1 MMKTG
6 FRFAALGIALALV
19 APSMASAQ
27 TSNVKGI
34 IVARNGATMTVKAD
48 DGTTSVITLNA
59 ATNVEQLNG
68 ALGLQ
73 HKTAPATALITGLPV
88 SVDVAQ
94 VGSELDATAV
104 KFKAGDLKTAQMVA
118 AGTAQENSAL
128 QAQINQNAA
137 NEAALKDNVA
147 NINKFDTKGTATVL
161 FATNSTAL
169 TPKGKADLNAL
180 AKQAAN
186 ISNYMVSVTGFT
198 DSTGNPKINQQLSD
212 HRAAVVTNYLTEVAN
227 VPPFRI
233 LSPAALSQSHPVG
246 DNETTSGRAENR
258 RVVVNILVSKGLEGM

>member
-1 MMKTG
+1 MKTG
-6 FRFAALGIALALV
+6 FRFATLGIALALA
-19 APSMASAQ
+19 APSMVAAQ
-27 TSNVKGI
+27 TTNIKGV
-34 IVARNGATMTVKAD
+34 IVARNGATMTVKAA

-73 HKTAPATALITGLPV
+73 HKTQPATALINGLPV

-94 VGSELDATAV
+94 VGSELDAT
-104 KFKAGDLKTAQMVA
+104 KIQFKAADLKTAQMVA
-118 AGTAQENSAL
+118 AGTAQENAAL
-128 QAQINQNAA
+128 QAQINTNAA
-137 NEAALKDNVA
+137 NEAALKNDVA

-169 TPKGKADLNAL
+169 TPKGKEDLNAL
-180 AKQAAN
+180 AKQAAA
-186 ISNYMVSVTGFT
+186 ISNYMISVTGYT
-198 DSTGNPKINQQLSD
+198 DSTGNAKINQQLSD

-233 LSPAALSQSHPVG
+233 LSPAALSQSHPAA
-246 DNETTSGRAENR
+246 DNETAAGRAENR

>member
-1 MMKTG
+1 MNTA
-6 FRFAALGIALALV
+6 FRFAGVSIALALAV
-19 APSMASAQ
+19 PAIVQAQ
-27 TSNVKGI
+27 TTNIKGV
-34 IVARNGATMTVKAD
+34 IVARNGATMTVKAA

-59 ATNVEQLNG
+59 ATNVQQLEG
-68 ALGLQ
+68 AVGLR
-73 HKTAPATALITGLPV
+73 HKTAPATALIDGLPV

-94 VGSELDATAV
+94 VGSELDATKV
-104 KFKAGDLKTAQMVA
+104 QFKASDLKTAQIATA
-118 AGTAQENSAL
+118 AAAQENAKL
-128 QAQINQNAA
+128 QGQISQNAA

-180 AKQAAN
+180 AKQAAG

-198 DSTGNPKINQQLSD
+198 DSTGNAKINQRLSD
-212 HRAAVVTNYLTEVAN
+212 ERAAVVTNYLTEVAN

-233 LSPAALSQSHPVG
+233 LAPAALAQSHPA
-246 DNETTSGRAENR
+246 DSNETAAGRAENR
-258 RVVVNILVSKGLEGM
+258 RVVVNILVSKGLENM

>member
-1 MMKTG
+1 MTTA
-6 FRFAALGIALALV
+6 FRFAGLGIALALAV
-19 APSMASAQ
+19 PSIAAAQ
-27 TSNVKGI
+27 TTNIKGV
-34 IVARNGATMTVKAD
+34 IVARNGATMTVKAA

-68 ALGLQ
+68 AVGLL
-73 HKTAPATALITGLPV
+73 HKTAPATALINGLPV

-94 VGSELDATAV
+94 VGSELDATKV
-104 KFKAGDLKTAQMVA
+104 QFKASDLKTATMVA
-118 AGTAQENSAL
+118 AGTAQENAAL
-128 QAQINQNAA
+128 QAQINTNAA
-137 NEAALKDNVA
+137 NEAALKNDVA

-180 AKQAAN
+180 AKQAAG
-186 ISNYMVSVTGFT
+186 ISNYMISVTGYT
-198 DSTGNPKINQQLSD
+198 DSTGNAKINQQLSD

-233 LSPAALSQSHPVG
+233 LSPAALSQSHPA
-246 DNETTSGRAENR
+246 DSNETAAGRAENR